1 MLLISM
7 TRSLIRLDTDYT
19 RDYNNNIDST
29 DSNIITNLECGCT
42 RNDNVDE
49 TDNDQ

>member
-29 DSNIITNLECGCT
+29 DSNIIIDLECGCT
-42 RNDNVDE
+42 RSDDVDE
-49 TDNDQ
+49 TYND